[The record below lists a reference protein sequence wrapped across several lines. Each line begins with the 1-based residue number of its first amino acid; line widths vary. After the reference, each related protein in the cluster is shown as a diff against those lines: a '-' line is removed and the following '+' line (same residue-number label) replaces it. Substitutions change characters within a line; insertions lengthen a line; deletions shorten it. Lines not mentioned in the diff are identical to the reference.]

1 MMKMGFAGACRQFLS
16 LEGETLLALSTELK
30 KLTKADR
37 LDLISE
43 FAKIGVEIK
52 HPEQVLEQAVA

>member
-16 LEGETLLALSTELK
+16 IEGETLPALSAELK

-43 FAKIGVEIK
+43 FAKIGVEITN
-52 HPEQVLEQAVA
+52 PEQVLEQAVA